1 MNNNRIDVM
10 RLLDEYNKNPNQFTD
25 EQAEK
30 IAQVAKAYGVSFKR
44 ENKAGRKFAFDMADT
59 ALLGL
64 VPNEWRPTSRGQET
78 YGETGVDKF
87 ASALGITAGIV
98 GTSGLA
104 LANAPRIGASAG
116 RLVGKGMGYG
126 SHYAPK
132 AYSKGMEY
140 AGRGYSKA
148 SDLGSR
154 AMAQGRKI
162 YAEGPSLAGRAG
174 ARFERGRMAGQRA
187 FNKGTTS
194 LDRGTSTSYFGNLR
208 NEFEA
213 GRRMANPMSNYNPNL
228 LLLTEGG
235 YGGGV
240 PLARGG
246 GVML

>member
-10 RLLDEYNKNPNQFTD
+10 RLLAEYNKNPNQFTD

-30 IAQVAKAYGVSFKR
+30 IAEVAKAYGVSFKR

-64 VPNEWRPTSRGQET
+64 IPNEWRPTSRGQAT

-87 ASALGITAGIV
+87 AGALGTTAGIV

-154 AMAQGRKI
+154 AMAQGKKI

-174 ARFERGRMAGQRA
+174 ARFNEGVKYTRRKSTNLSSLNRGR
-187 FNKGTTS
+187 
-194 LDRGTSTSYFGNLR
+194 TSYLGKLR
-208 NEFEA
+208 DEFMEPY
-213 GRRMANPMSNYNPNL
+213 RNQNL
-228 LLLTEGG
+228 LDMMDEVRRGIPMGG
-235 YGGGV
+235 YG
-240 PLARGG
+240 
-246 GVML
+246 